1 MNKSKEELLKDATL
15 RREQYMC
22 NPPRDTGAIMVDESK
37 VITAMDQ
44 YSKQQII
51 SYEIWLEAEL
61 NNDASFNYGK
71 TPEQLYD
78 LFIQSQQDKP

>member
-1 MNKSKEELLKDATL
+1 MNKTAEEILEKNLGQEVYSHIWNNL
-15 RREQYMC
+15 RLAY
-22 NPPRDTGAIMVDESK
+22 TGSIA
-37 VITAMDQ
+37 AMEE

-78 LFIQSQQDKP
+78 LFIASQNNQP